1 MPQKL
6 KLALKPT
13 FSAPVVLRVPGDGQ
27 VEEIRFTVVFK
38 RLTKMENDAVQVGLN
53 AKTLTDKDMLDK
65 VLADWSGL
73 DSEDGTPF
81 ICTVENRASA
91 VNDWPTFE
99 AAIVYSYFEHAY
111 PAAVKN

>member
-13 FSAPVVLRVPGDGQ
+13 FSAPVVLRVPGDNQ
-27 VEEIRFTVVFK
+27 IEEIRFNVVFK
-38 RLTKMENDAVQVGLN
+38 RLTKAENDVVEAALN
-53 AKTLTDKDMLDK
+53 DRTLTDKAMLDK
-65 VLADWSGL
+65 VLADWNGL

-81 ICTVENRASA
+81 ICTAENRASA

-99 AAIVYSYFEHAY
+99 AAIVRSYFDHAY